1 VAGLAAVFGSGA
13 MTNSIEEIEGADC
26 ILIIGSNTSIAHPL
40 IATRVFRAKAKGA
53 KVIVADPRKI
63 PIILQSDLH
72 LRQNLGTD
80 VALINGLMHIILKNG
95 WQDQA
100 FIDERTEN
108 FEGLKKVVENYPPE
122 KVSEITGIPV
132 VDLEKAAE
140 YYAKAE
146 RASILYTMGITQHT
160 TGVDNVKSLA
170 NLAMLTGNLGKES
183 TGINPLRGQNNVQG
197 ACDMGGLPNVYT
209 GYQPVTDQMV
219 RQKFEEAWGAKLSD
233 KIGLTATE
241 MFPAALNGKVKALV
255 ILGENPVVSDA
266 DSQHVEK
273 ALKALDFLLVIDI
286 FKTPTTDLAHV
297 VLPGASFAEK
307 EGTFSNTERRVQLLQ
322 KAIEPP
328 GESRPDW
335 QVIQELSSRF
345 GYPMDYESP
354 RAIMEEIAK
363 LTPSYGGIT
372 YDRLQ
377 GDGLQWPCPN
387 IDHPGTKFL
396 HQGRFSRGKGLFSA
410 IEFKPA
416 AETADEEYPFQ
427 LTTGRVHVH
436 YHTGTMTRNSPS
448 LEREI
453 NECFLEIHPEDATD
467 LMVNDGDWVVI
478 ASRRGSVS
486 TKVKL
491 TDASRRKTV
500 FMPFH
505 FFESRANILTNP
517 IFDPIAKIPEFKVCA
532 VKIQK
537 LDPSD
542 KRISS
547 SQPTH

>member
-1 VAGLAAVFGSGA
+1 VAGLAAVLGSGA

-26 ILIIGSNTSIAHPL
+26 ILIIGSNTSVAHPL
-40 IATRVFRAKAKGA
+40 IATRVYRAKARGA
-53 KVIVADPRKI
+53 KIIVADPRRI
-63 PIILQSDLH
+63 PMVLQSDLH

-80 VALINGLMHIILKNG
+80 VALVNGLMHIILKKG

-100 FIDERTEN
+100 FIDERTEK
-108 FEGLKKVVENYPPE
+108 FEELKKVIEDYPPE
-122 KVSEITGIPV
+122 KVSGITGIATA
-132 VDLEKAAE
+132 DLERAAE

-209 GYQPVTDQMV
+209 GYQPVTDPAV
-219 RQKFEEAWGAKLSD
+219 KQKFEEAWGAKLSD

-241 MFPAALNGKVKALV
+241 MFPAILDGKMRALV
-255 ILGENPVVSDA
+255 ILGENPMVSDA
-266 DSQHVEK
+266 DSLHVEK
-273 ALKALDFLLVIDI
+273 ALKAVDFLLVVDI

-297 VLPGASFAEK
+297 VLPGAAFAEK
-307 EGTFSNTERRVQLLQ
+307 EGTFSNTERRVQLLR
-322 KAIEPP
+322 KAVEPP
-328 GESRPDW
+328 GEAKPDW
-335 QVIQELSSRF
+335 RIIQELSSRF
-345 GYPMDYESP
+345 GYPMNDDSP

-363 LTPSYGGIT
+363 LTPSYGGVI

-377 GDGLQWPCPN
+377 GDGLQWPCPHTE
-387 IDHPGTKFL
+387 HPGTKFL
-396 HQGRFSRGKGLFSA
+396 HQGRFTRGKGLFSA

-416 AETADEEYPFQ
+416 AEIADEEYPFQ

-453 NECFLEIHPEDATD
+453 SECFLEMHPEDAAEMKVT
-467 LMVNDGDWVVI
+467 DGDRVVI

-486 TKVKL
+486 SRVKL
-491 TDASRRKTV
+491 TDSAGRKTV

-505 FFESRANILTNP
+505 FLESRANILTNP
-517 IFDPIAKIPEFKVCA
+517 TLDPIAKIPEFKVCA

-537 LDPSD
+537 TEPSE
-542 KRISS
+542 RTIPSPPS
-547 SQPTH
+547 AH